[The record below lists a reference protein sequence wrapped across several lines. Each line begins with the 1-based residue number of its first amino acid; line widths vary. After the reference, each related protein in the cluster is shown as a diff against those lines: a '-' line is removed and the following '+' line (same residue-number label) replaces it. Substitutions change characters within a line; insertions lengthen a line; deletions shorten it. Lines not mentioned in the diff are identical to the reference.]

1 MMHAKVA
8 VFDESW
14 AVVGTSNLDRQSFR
28 HSYEVNLVVEGGETP
43 RRLLDGFER
52 DLPGAVEIDQ
62 QALARRGPIEW
73 VLDRL
78 ASFTLRLI

>member
-1 MMHAKVA
+1 MMHAKTA

-28 HSYEVNLVVEGGETP
+28 HAYEVNLVVEGGETP
-43 RRLLDGFER
+43 PRLLESFDR
-52 DLPGAVEIDQ
+52 DLADATEIDQ
-62 QALARRGPIEW
+62 QALAQRGPIER

-78 ASFTLRLI
+78 ASFSLRLI